1 MGVTTWIIMIH
12 VRLYRYMITCAF
24 YHVNYI
30 KTPKYIHVYSVLWK
44 NKLNIGHS
52 YKLKQPNNPPNIT
65 WFSTPIE
72 LTHEQVSSVWFLYH
86 NTNIAC
92 YSTFTRV
99 TVLDYWFL
107 TQCLQPREDLDHML
121 EVLFEYKGM
130 LSTYPDVLKLHEV
143 CLL

>member
-24 YHVNYI
+24 NHVNYI

-52 YKLKQPNNPPNIT
+52 YKLKHPPPTIT

-72 LTHEQVSSVWFLYH
+72 LTYEQVSSVWFLYH